1 MSRDEPNLRKARL
14 PTSLPGQAPDLPFRR
29 KPLPGII
36 LTVLVPVATILLS
49 WLWLQQ
55 GRRGLVVACTHDSEF
70 AALVFDAF
78 TKSTGIP
85 VTPMYDTEATKS
97 LALVE
102 QIQRENGRPRAD
114 VLWNNEMLG
123 TLELQRRGL
132 LAPYA
137 GEGWKRMPPAWR
149 DPDGL
154 WAALGARMRGM
165 IVNTSL
171 VSAAEA
177 AKDPLPAGDLS
188 TFTMAKPQ
196 FGTTLTHA
204 AALWQEMGA
213 EAFKAWW
220 ADAQARGM
228 KVVAGNGMTK
238 NLVAEGACRAGFTDT
253 DDYVVA
259 REAGKPVAF
268 VPARLPSGKTIAIPN
283 AVALLRGAKH
293 ERDAKAFIDFLLSAE
308 TELLLANSPARQ
320 IPIGPVDN
328 AKLPPEVSAWA
339 EAAKNSIDLRELL
352 DERNACLEWIRSTGT
367 GK

>member
-1 MSRDEPNLRKARL
+1 MNRTLARRLLIFVL
-14 PTSLPGQAPDLPFRR
+14 PAAVILAAASL
-29 KPLPGII
+29 
-36 LTVLVPVATILLS
+36 
-49 WLWLQQ
+49 LQR
-55 GRRGLVVACTHDSEF
+55 GRGGLVVACTHDAEF
-70 AALVFDAF
+70 SAMVFDAF
-78 TKSTGIP
+78 TKATGIP

-102 QIQRENGRPRAD
+102 RIQRENGHPTAD
-114 VLWNNEMLG
+114 VLWNNELLG
-123 TLELQRRGL
+123 MLELERRDL
-132 LAPYA
+132 LAPHA
-137 GEGWKRMPPAWR
+137 GEGWKRMPAAFREPN
-149 DPDGL
+149 GL
-154 WAALGARMRGM
+154 WTGLAARMRGM

-188 TFTMAKPQ
+188 MFTMAKPQ

-204 AALWQEMGA
+204 SALWQEMGA
-213 EAFKAWW
+213 DAFKAWW

-238 NLVAEGACRAGFTDT
+238 NLVADGACRAGFTDT

>member
-1 MSRDEPNLRKARL
+1 MNRDEPDLRKARL

-29 KPLPGII
+29 KPLPRI
-36 LTVLVPVATILLS
+36 LLTLVVPVAAILLA
-49 WLWLQQ
+49 WLWIQQ
-55 GRRGLVVACTHDSEF
+55 DRRGLVVACAHDAEF
-70 AALVFDAF
+70 ATLVFDAF
-78 TKSTGIP
+78 TQATGIP
-85 VTPMYDTEATKS
+85 VTPLYDTEATKS

-102 QIQRENGRPRAD
+102 RIQRENGKPTAD
-114 VLWNNEMLG
+114 VLWNNELLG
-123 TLELQRRGL
+123 MLELERRGL
-132 LAPYA
+132 LAPHA
-137 GEGWKRMPPAWR
+137 GEGWKRMPAAFREPN
-149 DPDGL
+149 GL
-154 WAALGARMRGM
+154 WTGLAARMRGM

-188 TFTMAKPQ
+188 MFTMAKPQ

-213 EAFKAWW
+213 DAFKAWW
-220 ADAQARGM
+220 ADAQQRGM
-228 KVVAGNGMTK
+228 KVVPGNGMTR
-238 NLVAEGACRAGFTDT
+238 NLVADGVCRAGFTDT
-253 DDYVVA
+253 DDYVGA

-293 ERDAKAFIDFLLSAE
+293 EREAKAFIDFLLSAE

-320 IPIGPVDN
+320 IPLGPVDA

-352 DERNACLEWIRSTGT
+352 DERNACLEWIRSAGT

>member
-1 MSRDEPNLRKARL
+1 MNRTLARRLLIFVLPAAVILAAASLLQRD
-14 PTSLPGQAPDLPFRR
+14 
-29 KPLPGII
+29 
-36 LTVLVPVATILLS
+36 
-49 WLWLQQ
+49 
-55 GRRGLVVACTHDSEF
+55 RGALVVACTHDAEF

-78 TKSTGIP
+78 TKATGIP
-85 VTPMYDTEATKS
+85 VTPLYDTEATKS

-102 QIQRENGRPRAD
+102 RIQRENGRPTAD
-114 VLWNNEMLG
+114 VLWNNELLG
-123 TLELQRRGL
+123 ILELERRGL
-132 LAPYA
+132 LAPHA
-137 GEGWKRMPPAWR
+137 GEGWKRMPAAFREPNGFWT
-149 DPDGL
+149 GL
-154 WAALGARMRGM
+154 AARMRGM

-188 TFTMAKPQ
+188 MFTMAKPQ

-204 AALWQEMGA
+204 SALWHEMGA
-213 EAFKAWW
+213 DAFKAWW

-238 NLVAEGACRAGFTDT
+238 NLVADGACRAGFTDT

-308 TELLLANSPARQ
+308 AELLLANSPARQ
-320 IPIGPVDN
+320 IPLGPVDA

-339 EAAKNSIDLRELL
+339 AAAKDSIDLRELL
-352 DERNACLEWIRSTGT
+352 DERNACLEWIRSAGT
-367 GK
+367 DK

>member
-1 MSRDEPNLRKARL
+1 MKNARL
-14 PTSLPGQAPDLPFRR
+14 PTSLPGQAPDLRFRR
-29 KPLPGII
+29 KPLPGLI
-36 LTVLVPVATILLS
+36 LTVLVPVAAILLA

-55 GRRGLVVACTHDSEF
+55 GRRGLVVACTHDAEF

-78 TKSTGIP
+78 TKKTGIP
-85 VTPMYDTEATKS
+85 VTPVYDTEATKS

-123 TLELQRRGL
+123 MLELQRRGL
-132 LAPYA
+132 LAPHA
-137 GEGWKRMPPAWR
+137 GEGWKRMPAAWR

-154 WAALGARMRGM
+154 WTAFGARMRGM
-165 IVNTSL
+165 IVNTTL

-177 AKDPLPAGDLS
+177 ARDPLPAGDLS
-188 TFTMAKPQ
+188 KFTMAKPQ

-204 AALWQEMGA
+204 AALWQELGA
-213 EAFKAWW
+213 DAFKAWW
-220 ADAQARGM
+220 ADAQARGL

-238 NLVAEGACRAGFTDT
+238 SLVADGACRAGFTDT
-253 DDYVVA
+253 DDYASA

-283 AVALLRGAKH
+283 TVALLRGAKH
-293 ERDAKAFIDFLLSAE
+293 ESDAKVFIDFLLSADSE
-308 TELLLANSPARQ
+308 VLLANSAARQ
-320 IPIGPVDN
+320 IPLGPVDA
-328 AKLPPEVSAWA
+328 AKLPPEVSSWA
-339 EAAKNSIDLRELL
+339 EAARNSVDLRGLL
-352 DERNACLEWIRSTGT
+352 DARNACLEWIRSAGA